1 MITKRRLWVII
12 SLILFVFFL
21 YRFDS
26 LLQLFQ
32 TLLSIISP
40 FIIGFFMAL
49 LINLPMKFFE
59 KRWAFMDRTRFLS
72 KARRPLS
79 LTISVLMVTTV
90 ITLLLIV
97 IIPEVIAAVE
107 RLILRIPDLL
117 KQLEVWLSE
126 RNANIRTALGLAEA
140 NETDVRGLFQQAYQF
155 LIGGLSYSSG
165 VVVSAAQSIFS
176 LVISLVFAIYLLF
189 SKERLQR
196 QLSRLVRAVLPKKA
210 SAFVLR
216 VIRMLVD
223 DYSSFLGGQILQAF
237 ITSILTILVLM
248 IFSFP
253 YAVLIG
259 LITFVAALIPVFGPY
274 IAGFLGMLLVL
285 TAAPSQ
291 TLWFVLAFFIVQ
303 QLVGSVI
310 YPRIMSN
317 AIDIPTLWVLVAVT
331 VGGGIMGIAGM
342 FLFIPIVS
350 VLFHLM
356 EEFVSRREKSRV
368 TTESQLHD
376 PL

>member
-1 MITKRRLWVII
+1 
-12 SLILFVFFL
+12 
-21 YRFDS
+21 
-26 LLQLFQ
+26 
-32 TLLSIISP
+32 
-40 FIIGFFMAL
+40 
-49 LINLPMKFFE
+49 
-59 KRWAFMDRTRFLS
+59 
-72 KARRPLS
+72 
-79 LTISVLMVTTV
+79 
-90 ITLLLIV
+90 
-97 IIPEVIAAVE
+97 
-107 RLILRIPDLL
+107 
-117 KQLEVWLSE
+117 
-126 RNANIRTALGLAEA
+126 
-140 NETDVRGLFQQAYQF
+140 
-155 LIGGLSYSSG
+155 
-165 VVVSAAQSIFS
+165 
-176 LVISLVFAIYLLF
+176 
-189 SKERLQR
+189 
-196 QLSRLVRAVLPKKA
+196 
-210 SAFVLR
+210 
-216 VIRMLVD
+216 
-223 DYSSFLGGQILQAF
+223 
-237 ITSILTILVLM
+237 M

-303 QLVGSVI
+303 QLVGSAI